1 MEREIYYL
9 RELEDMY
16 EEMIDESTP
25 MITIWGMNYDASR
38 VLKECDPIAYRCGF
52 NDWLDAEVSDGNI
65 DYNDERDEYYK
76 VYDYQAV
83 TYSRTY

>member
-1 MEREIYYL
+1 M
-9 RELEDMY
+9 
-16 EEMIDESTP
+16 
-25 MITIWGMNYDASR
+25 
-38 VLKECDPIAYRCGF
+38 LKECDPIAYRCGF

-76 VYDYQAV
+76 VYDYHPV